1 MVSKLRPFSY
11 VFVPKKHQNHHLF
24 NSVKTWQK
32 YAVKMVGK
40 NQKLTPK
47 NAVFCEKLIKKTGIF
62 LAFLIPSFSVR
73 FHLFNKNLYKFI

>member
-32 YAVKMVGK
+32 YAVKMVAK

-47 NAVFCEKLIKKTGIF
+47 NAFFAENGSKK
-62 LAFLIPSFSVR
+62 LAFFCPF
-73 FHLFNKNLYKFI
+73 